1 MPVNF
6 SYSRELDSPE
16 DDNYFSLELPLL
28 AFSFLDPVC
37 PLHSMGVVC
46 TAVLSAPWSAG
57 ECCSQRGVRG
67 QIEGCDWSF
76 HHRLPY
82 FHQPRNS
89 ECSTFQAYLSVIHR
103 GEAQPLRDP
112 LGGCS
117 PQPGHPFRSGGGF
130 NSLIVLGPN

>member
-16 DDNYFSLELPLL
+16 DDNYSYYFPPELPLL
-28 AFSFLDPVC
+28 AFSCPDPVC
-37 PLHSMGVVC
+37 PLHSVGVVC
-46 TAVLSAPWSAG
+46 TTVLSGPWSAG
-57 ECCSQRGVRG
+57 ECCSQRGIRG

-89 ECSTFQAYLSVIHR
+89 ECSTFQVVHLSVIHR
-103 GEAQPLRDP
+103 EAQPLKGPAQGLLSSARAP
-112 LGGCS
+112 L
-117 PQPGHPFRSGGGF
+117 PFG